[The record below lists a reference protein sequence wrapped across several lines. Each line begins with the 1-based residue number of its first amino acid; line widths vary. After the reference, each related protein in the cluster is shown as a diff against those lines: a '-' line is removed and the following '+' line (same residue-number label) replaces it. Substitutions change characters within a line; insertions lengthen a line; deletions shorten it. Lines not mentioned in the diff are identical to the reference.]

1 MNVWK
6 KPTHLYMGKIHTQML
21 YSVQALMQDAAKTPN
36 VVEACNKPG
45 LYDTLEDTQKR
56 YMGLLTVY

>member
-1 MNVWK
+1 MQM
-6 KPTHLYMGKIHTQML
+6 HMDKIHTQML

-56 YMGLLTVY
+56 YMSLLTVY